1 LWIESLAW
9 LTQGSNLAILHSSS
23 QLLAQNKEG
32 ALLTMMPG
40 QTRGTPQQGV
50 LSQVADPEKMKEDKE
65 KVREYIKEELFER
78 VVFFGAKHSLNQ
90 AECCTVTT

>member
-9 LTQGSNLAILHSSS
+9 LTQGSNLAILHSS
-23 QLLAQNKEG
+23 
-32 ALLTMMPG
+32 
-40 QTRGTPQQGV
+40 TPQQGV

-78 VVFFGAKHSLNQ
+78 VVFFGAKRSLNQ
-90 AECCTVTT
+90 AECCTMTT